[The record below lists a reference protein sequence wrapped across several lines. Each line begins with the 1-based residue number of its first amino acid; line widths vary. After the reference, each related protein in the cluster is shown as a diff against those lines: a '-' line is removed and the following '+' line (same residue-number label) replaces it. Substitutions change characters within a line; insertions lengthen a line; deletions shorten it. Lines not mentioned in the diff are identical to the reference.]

1 MLGGRLLIDPESNLV
16 SESLV
21 VIFGW
26 QQSILNYAQV
36 DCLSVLVLLEVRV
49 KLGLIKGWCPVWSF
63 LVLGA
68 FNLRLHDDLLN
79 AEVKVSI
86 LNSVECNIELKL

>member
-1 MLGGRLLIDPESNLV
+1 MLGGRLLIDPESHLV

-21 VIFGW
+21 VILGW
-26 QQSILNYAQV
+26 QQGILNYAQV

-49 KLGLIKGWCPVWSF
+49 KLRLLKSWCPVWSF
-63 LVLGA
+63 LMLGT
-68 FNLRLHDDLLN
+68 FDFRLHDDLLN
-79 AEVKVSI
+79 AEVKIGV

>member
-1 MLGGRLLIDPESNLV
+1 MLGGRLLIDPESHLV

-21 VIFGW
+21 VILGW

-49 KLGLIKGWCPVWSF
+49 KLGLLKSWCPVWSF
-63 LVLGA
+63 LMLGT
-68 FNLRLHDDLLN
+68 FSFRLHDDLLN
-79 AEVKVSI
+79 AEVKIGV
-86 LNSVECNIELKL
+86 LDSVKCNIELKL

>member
-1 MLGGRLLIDPESNLV
+1 MLGGRLLIDPESHLV

-21 VIFGW
+21 VILGW

-36 DCLSVLVLLEVRV
+36 DCLCVLVLLEVRV
-49 KLGLIKGWCPVWSF
+49 KLRLLKSWCPVWSF
-63 LVLGA
+63 FMLGA
-68 FNLRLHDDLLN
+68 FYLRLHDDLLN
-79 AEVKVSI
+79 AEVKIGV

>member
-1 MLGGRLLIDPESNLV
+1 MLGGRLLIDPESHLV

-21 VIFGW
+21 VILGW

-49 KLGLIKGWCPVWSF
+49 KLGLLKSWCPVWSF
-63 LVLGA
+63 FMLGA
-68 FNLRLHDDLLN
+68 FYLRLHDDLLN
-79 AEVKVSI
+79 AEVKVSV